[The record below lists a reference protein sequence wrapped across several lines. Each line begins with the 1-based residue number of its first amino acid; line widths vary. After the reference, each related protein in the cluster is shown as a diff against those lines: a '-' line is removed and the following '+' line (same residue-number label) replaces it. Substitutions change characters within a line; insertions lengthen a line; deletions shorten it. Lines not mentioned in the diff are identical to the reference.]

1 MAEAAELVLKTPVEV
16 NDPLVPQIIETGE
29 QMLENQD
36 EKINEAV
43 ALVTDDG
50 SGQGGDK
57 DVKNVINDPN
67 VIQAADPVDEK

>member
-1 MAEAAELVLKTPVEV
+1 
-16 NDPLVPQIIETGE
+16 
-29 QMLENQD
+29 MLENQD